1 MTIGIDSLIPPHE
14 VAVGDVS
21 SMAITRRG
29 MPRGQ
34 LVDPDVIPRVFR
46 AKWLEVSRLTAQA
59 IEDHFLEHE
68 FAVISLFVPSIGV
81 TVFAKWSSAPV
92 ITWKNSA
99 WASLV
104 SAELIETYSR
114 N

>member
-1 MTIGIDSLIPPHE
+1 MTVGVDSLIPPHE
-14 VAVGDVS
+14 VSLGDVS
-21 SMAITRRG
+21 RMALTRRG

-34 LVDPDVIPRVFR
+34 LVDPGVLPRVFR
-46 AKWLEVSRLTAQA
+46 AKWMDVSRLTAQA

-68 FAVISLFVPSIGV
+68 FAVISLFAPSIGV
-81 TVFAKWSSAPV
+81 TVFCKWSAAPV

-114 N
+114 